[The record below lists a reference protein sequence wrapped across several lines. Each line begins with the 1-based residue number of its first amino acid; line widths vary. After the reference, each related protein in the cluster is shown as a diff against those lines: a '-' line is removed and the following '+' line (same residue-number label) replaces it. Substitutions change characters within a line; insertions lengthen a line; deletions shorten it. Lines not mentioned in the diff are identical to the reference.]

1 MSLRR
6 VHTEELPEPHSQHR
20 SPPLSDDG
28 LIVLVLNED
37 SIPVSADSTTPV
49 HLLFQE
55 EQQANT
61 NNPPLPGLPL
71 HLLFYEEEEE
81 EKAPIQYRRIMA
93 THRVT
98 IEEIPELHA
107 RHCSPHQPVAKG
119 LAIAVVDI
127 VCLLCQP

>member
-6 VHTEELPEPHSQHR
+6 VHIEELPEPHSQHR
-20 SPPLSDDG
+20 SPPLPDDG

-37 SIPVSADSTTPV
+37 YIPVTADSTMLV

-71 HLLFYEEEEE
+71 HLLFHEEEEE
-81 EKAPIQYRRIMA
+81 GPDPVLAVPGPAQSTSGPSASSCYIHA
-93 THRVT
+93 T
-98 IEEIPELHA
+98 
-107 RHCSPHQPVAKG
+107 SPVFSSTFR
-119 LAIAVVDI
+119 
-127 VCLLCQP
+127 

>member
-6 VHTEELPEPHSQHR
+6 VHIEELPEPRSQHR
-20 SPPLSDDG
+20 SPPLHDDG

-37 SIPVSADSTTPV
+37 YIPVTVDSTTPV

-71 HLLFYEEEEE
+71 HLLFHEEEEE
-81 EKAPIQYRRIMA
+81 EYQLFLGRPFCLFLNSQ
-93 THRVT
+93 
-98 IEEIPELHA
+98 L
-107 RHCSPHQPVAKG
+107 SPQMEY
-119 LAIAVVDI
+119 
-127 VCLLCQP
+127 